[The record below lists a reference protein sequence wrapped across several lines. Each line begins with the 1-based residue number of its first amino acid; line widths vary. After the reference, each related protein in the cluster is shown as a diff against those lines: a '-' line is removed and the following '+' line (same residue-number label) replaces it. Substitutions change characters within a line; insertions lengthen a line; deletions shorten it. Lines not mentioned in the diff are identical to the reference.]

1 MPHMKKLFLL
11 LLLIIF
17 GAQSATGHVLEELW
31 NKYSEKSRPAKAVPA
46 VSTPGKILGKAQG
59 TGEAAFRYPWKY
71 RFKTYELH
79 FEDPAELAQFIYSLA
94 VFAHDV
100 SPDLP
105 KEKFYGGVLG
115 FHYSA
120 RQIADWLNAAV
131 SGHQALTPK
140 ENAFAG
146 FMLEEGIIGLGP
158 KGFEPRSAITHV
170 LGAAPGKKRTFAQNL
185 RHERLHVFWD
195 EDKALRT
202 REEKAWGALPPAQ
215 QATER
220 EALKNYAQDNEA
232 QILEEWAV
240 KRAEKS
246 KMSIR

>member
-1 MPHMKKLFLL
+1 MKKLFLL
-11 LLLIIF
+11 LFLTLF
-17 GAQSATGHVLEELW
+17 SAQSATGHVLEELW
-31 NKYSEKSRPAKAVPA
+31 NKYSEKGHSAKSAPTA
-46 VSTPGKILGKAQG
+46 AAPGKILGKAQG

-71 RFKTYELH
+71 RSKTYELH
-79 FEDPAELAQFIYSLA
+79 FEDPAELARGIYSLA

-105 KEKFYGGVLG
+105 REKFYGGVLG

-120 RQIADWLNAAV
+120 RQIADWLNSVV
-131 SGHQALTPK
+131 SRHQTLTPK

-146 FMLEEGIIGLGP
+146 LMLQEGIIGLGP
-158 KGFEPRSAITHV
+158 QGFEPKSTIAHV
-170 LGAAPGKKRTFAQNL
+170 LGAAPGRKRPFAQNL

-202 REEKAWGALPPAQ
+202 REERAWGALDPAQ
-215 QATER
+215 KARER
-220 EALKNYAQDNEA
+220 AALKNYAQDNEA
-232 QILEEWAV
+232 QLLEEWAV

-246 KMSIR
+246 RMSIR

>member
-11 LLLIIF
+11 LLLTLF

-31 NKYSEKSRPAKAVPA
+31 NKYSEKGRPAKSAPA
-46 VSTPGKILGKAQG
+46 VATPGKILGKPQG

-71 RFKTYELH
+71 RSKTYELH
-79 FEDPAELAQFIYSLA
+79 FADPAELAQGIYSLA

-105 KEKFYGGVLG
+105 REKFYGGVLG

-120 RQIADWLNAAV
+120 RQIADWLNSVV
-131 SGHQALTPK
+131 SRHETLTPK

-146 FMLEEGIIGLGP
+146 LMLEEGIIGLGP
-158 KGFEPRSAITHV
+158 QGFEPKSAIAHV

-202 REEKAWGALPPAQ
+202 REEKAWGALEPAQ
-215 QATER
+215 KAQER

-246 KMSIR
+246 RMSIR